1 MRAGIYGTEPG
12 RVRAIYATGAIYGS
26 CRVSGGALSLSA
38 RDEEL
43 RRAFCAGYSPTRYFS
58 YFIYYNRQTC
68 VCQTKKRQKKNKICA
83 PPKLCAPAAV
93 RSPSSARR
101 RYTGAA
107 VASRRPSP
115 QIRTAPTCSAAAANH
130 ARLSAPC
137 RGKLVQ
143 KNLLLP
149 QSTHKR
155 QARRPKTGRRAAL
168 SVFLRFSQY
177 PRQITPPAAPAGLS
191 AQKSISGQSP
201 AAKKPRASK
210 RRPISSSTASLSA
223 EIVW

>member
-1 MRAGIYGTEPG
+1 MR
-12 RVRAIYATGAIYGS
+12 
-26 CRVSGGALSLSA
+26 LS
-38 RDEEL
+38 
-43 RRAFCAGYSPTRYFS
+43 
-58 YFIYYNRQTC
+58 NKKMQKRQT
-68 VCQTKKRQKKNKICA
+68 KFA
-83 PPKLCAPAAV
+83 PRRNFCRPPPSAPHHPPVAV

-101 RYTGAA
+101 RYTAPPLH
-107 VASRRPSP
+107 SRRPLPPFSALPRQTLRGSP
-115 QIRTAPTCSAAAANH
+115 
-130 ARLSAPC
+130 APC
-137 RGKLVQ
+137 RGKPCA
-143 KNLLLP
+143 KKLLLP

-201 AAKKPRASK
+201 AARKPRASK
-210 RRPISSSTASLSA
+210 RWPISSSTASLSA